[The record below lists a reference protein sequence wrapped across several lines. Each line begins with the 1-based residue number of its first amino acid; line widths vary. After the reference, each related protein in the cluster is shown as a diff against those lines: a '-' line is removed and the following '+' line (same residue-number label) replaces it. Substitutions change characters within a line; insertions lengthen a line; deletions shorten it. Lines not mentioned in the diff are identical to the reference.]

1 MTKKEKAKPKKKTC
15 ATCGAILDGIETDCM
30 IQDAMIEANYIMT
43 DGEVKFK
50 PKDYWCSCWCAK
62 LGGEKK

>member
-43 DGEVKFK
+43 DGEIKFK

-62 LGGEKK
+62 EAGRDG